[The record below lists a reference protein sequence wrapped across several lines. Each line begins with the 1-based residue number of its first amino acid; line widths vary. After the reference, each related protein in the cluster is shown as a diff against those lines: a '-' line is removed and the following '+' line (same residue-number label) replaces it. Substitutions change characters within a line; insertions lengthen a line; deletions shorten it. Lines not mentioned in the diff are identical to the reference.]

1 MTGHPSTSRAEQLA
15 NFRPGFLNFLLTGVG
30 VDIQRGGD
38 IGMAADAL
46 DRLEVDVCLR
56 QGRDVAVPE
65 DMRRRAIEV
74 DLAADALVQPA
85 EHHVGQGR
93 LPS

>member
-1 MTGHPSTSRAEQLA
+1 MTEHPSTSRAEQLA
-15 NFRPGFLNFLLTGVG
+15 NFRSGFLNFLLTGVG

-46 DRLEVDVCLR
+46 DRLEVDIRLR

-65 DMRRRAIEV
+65 DMRRRAIS
-74 DLAADALVQPA
+74 VQ
-85 EHHVGQGR
+85 
-93 LPS
+93 